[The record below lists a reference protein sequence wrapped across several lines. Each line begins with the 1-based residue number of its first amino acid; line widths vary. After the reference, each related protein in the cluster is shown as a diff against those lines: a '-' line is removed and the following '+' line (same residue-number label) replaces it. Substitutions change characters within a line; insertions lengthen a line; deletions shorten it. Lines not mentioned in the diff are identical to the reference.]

1 MKFHLFVVLALCTT
15 GLFAQSKKEL
25 AAEVARLNSE
35 NTSLKSEL
43 AELQKPKLADLSND
57 DKKASYALGI
67 LVSKNLKAQGGDSL
81 DLESLVIGM
90 REVFEAKECQL
101 TDQEASLFVQSYMQ
115 QAMVVKIERAKKEGL
130 AFLAENKTKEGVKE
144 TASGLQY
151 KVIASG
157 NGKKPTATDQVTVH
171 YTGKL
176 TDGTI
181 FDSSVERGQP
191 ATFGVNE
198 VIAGWT
204 EVIQLMSEGD
214 KWMVFLPS
222 ELGYGEQGAGGEI
235 PPHSVLIFE
244 IELIKVN

>member
-1 MKFHLFVVLALCTT
+1 MKFPILSVLVLCAT

-25 AAEVARLNSE
+25 TAEVARLNSE
-35 NTSLKSEL
+35 NASLKNEL

-67 LVSKNLKAQGGDSL
+67 LVSKNLKAQGGDLL

-101 TDQEASLFVQSYMQ
+101 TDQEASMFVQSYMQ
-115 QAMVVKIERAKKEGL
+115 EAMVAKMEKAKAEGL

-144 TASGLQY
+144 TATGLQY
-151 KVIASG
+151 KVITSG
-157 NGKKPTATDQVTVH
+157 KGKKPVAADQVTVH

-176 TDGTI
+176 VDGTV

-191 ATFGVNE
+191 ATFGVTE

-204 EVIQLMSEGD
+204 EVLQLMSEGD
-214 KWMVFLPS
+214 KWTVFLPS
-222 ELGYGEQGAGGEI
+222 ELGYGEQGAGGQI